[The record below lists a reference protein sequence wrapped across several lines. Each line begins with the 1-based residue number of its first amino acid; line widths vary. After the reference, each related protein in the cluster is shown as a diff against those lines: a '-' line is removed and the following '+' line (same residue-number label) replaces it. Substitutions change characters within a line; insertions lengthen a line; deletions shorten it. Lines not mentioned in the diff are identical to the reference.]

1 MSFDVLQ
8 DKIREKKNPTVA
20 GLDARVEYVP
30 PHILKKYTDQYGE
43 TLKAAALAVKE
54 FDCGLIDAL
63 CDVVPA
69 VKPQSAYFEML
80 GWQGMQVMEEV
91 IAYAKSKGLFVIADV
106 KRGDIGTTATAYSE
120 GWLGTTK
127 VGETACTVFDA
138 DCVTLNGYMGSDSL
152 NPFLQTCKELDK
164 CAFALVKTSNPSSV
178 ELQDMVAGDRLVYK
192 VMGDLVERLAK
203 DTEGK
208 YGYTALGVVVGATHP
223 RELKDLRRRLEKSFF
238 LVPGYGAQG
247 GTAEDVQYAF
257 DRYGHGAIINA
268 SRSIMCA
275 WKKTGK
281 DGLDY
286 QEAARAAAEQ
296 MRDEIKEYVTI
307 V

>member
-43 TLKAAALAVKE
+43 TLEAAALAVKE

-80 GWQGMQVMEEV
+80 GWQGMKVMEEV
-91 IAYAKSKGLFVIADV
+91 TAYAQSKGLFVIADI

-120 GWLGTTK
+120 AWLGTTQ
-127 VGETACTVFDA
+127 VGGTSCPVFNA
-138 DCVTLNGYMGSDSL
+138 DCVTLNGYMGSDSI
-152 NPFLQTCKELDK
+152 NPFLETCKELDK

-178 ELQDMVAGDRLVYK
+178 ELQDMVAGDRVVYK
-192 VMGDLVERLAK
+192 VMGDLFERLSK
-203 DTEGK
+203 DTIGK
-208 YGYTALGVVVGATHP
+208 YGYSALGVVVGATHP
-223 RELKDLRRRLEKSFF
+223 NELKDLRRRLEKSFF

-286 QEAARAAAEQ
+286 QEAARAAAVQ
-296 MRDEIKEYVTI
+296 MRDEIAEYVTI